1 MKIGGA
7 DLRSALG
14 MLSSPGDVKGSRAW
28 MIELSSWRVK
38 GESREDEI
46 EEEGGSRLK
55 SGGGR
60 SERRLSIW
68 EEKDW
73 TVEVMSEGDGIG
85 VRLSQLV

>member
-1 MKIGGA
+1 M
-7 DLRSALG
+7 
-14 MLSSPGDVKGSRAW
+14 
-28 MIELSSWRVK
+28 K

-46 EEEGGSRLK
+46 EEEGGSRLN

-60 SERRLSIW
+60 SERRLSMW

-85 VRLSQLV
+85 IRLSQLV